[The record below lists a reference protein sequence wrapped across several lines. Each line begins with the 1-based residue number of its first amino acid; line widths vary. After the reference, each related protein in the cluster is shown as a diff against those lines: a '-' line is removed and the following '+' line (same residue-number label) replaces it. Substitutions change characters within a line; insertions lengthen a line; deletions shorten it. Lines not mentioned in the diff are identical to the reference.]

1 MSKTF
6 NRTACTCFL
15 FLLIMTVLAGSA
27 SAARYEYWINNPFL
41 RKIPIAIKDFEPKT
55 VNEEPRQAAVQAKE
69 WLVSGLEFVRY
80 FQILPEESYIIGD
93 GEGLTAQTINFANWV
108 SIGADHLVTGGLDLR
123 DGVLVLELRLFDV
136 PRNRLIVG
144 KRYKGRVEDMRKM
157 IRRFCVEIVTEL
169 TDSRGVFGTKIAF
182 VSNGPGNKEIFACE
196 YDGFDPQQLTS
207 GSKIALSPA
216 WSGDGTHMA
225 YVSYADGPPEIFI
238 RNLAQKRGVKV
249 AYKGINVTPA
259 WDPTRFALAA
269 TLSLNGDQE
278 IYSLTGNGK
287 IIKKLTNNWGI
298 DVSPSYSPDGKR
310 MAFVSNRGGS
320 PQIYIMELDTGQ
332 TSRVTF
338 DGKYNSA
345 PAFSPRGD
353 RIAYCGMVD
362 GTFDVF
368 TVRTDGT
375 DLQRLTDHPGDDEE
389 PSWSPDGTLIA
400 FSTTREGKAKIYVMT
415 SHGTDQRK
423 LLELEGAQTQP
434 AWSPW
439 LGDY

>member
-6 NRTACTCFL
+6 IRTACTCFL
-15 FLLIMTVLAGSA
+15 FLLSMSLLAGSA
-27 SAARYEYWINNPFL
+27 AAARYEYWINNPFL
-41 RKIPIAIKDFEPKT
+41 RKIPIAIPDFLPQT
-55 VNEEPRQAAVQAKE
+55 VNEEPRQAAVQARE
-69 WLVSGLEFVRY
+69 WLISGLEFVRY
-80 FQILPEESYIIGD
+80 FKILPPESYIISD
-93 GEGLTAQTINFANWV
+93 GESLTAQTINFTNWT
-108 SIGADHLVTGGLDLR
+108 SIGADHLITGGLDLR
-123 DGVLVLELRLFDV
+123 GNVLEMELRLFDV

-144 KRYKGRVEDMRKM
+144 KRYKGQVEDMRKM
-157 IRRFCVEIVTEL
+157 IRRFCVEIVSAL
-169 TDSRGVFGTKIAF
+169 TDSKGVFGTKIAF

-225 YVSYADGPPEIFI
+225 YVSYADGTPQIFV
-238 RNLAQKRGVKV
+238 RNLEQKSGIKI
-249 AYKGINVTPA
+249 AYKGMNVTPA
-259 WDPTRFALAA
+259 WDPTRFSLAA

-298 DVSPSYSPDGKR
+298 DVSPSYSPDGKQ
-310 MAFVSNRGGS
+310 MAFVSNRSGN
-320 PQIYIMELDTGQ
+320 PQIYIMEMDTGEVR
-332 TSRVTF
+332 RVTF
-338 DGKYNSA
+338 TGKYNSG
-345 PAFSPRGD
+345 PSFSPKGD
-353 RIAYCGMVD
+353 RIAYAGMDD
-362 GTFDVF
+362 GTFDIY

-375 DLQRLTDHPGDDEE
+375 DVQQLTNDPGDDES

-400 FSTTREGKAKIYVMT
+400 FSTTREGKPRIYVMT
-415 SHGTDQRK
+415 SHGTDQNR
-423 LLELEGAQTQP
+423 LLLLDGGQTQP